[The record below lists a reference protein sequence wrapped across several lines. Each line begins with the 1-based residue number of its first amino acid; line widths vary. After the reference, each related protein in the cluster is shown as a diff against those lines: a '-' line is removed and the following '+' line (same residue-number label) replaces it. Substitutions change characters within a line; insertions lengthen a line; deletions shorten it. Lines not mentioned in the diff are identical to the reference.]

1 MNKISSV
8 KALKTKSIELID
20 LFSDN
25 IKNLENTK
33 NYPKLRKEIFEILWK
48 KDIDKLLDV
57 LLYLTYIKVNNN
69 KKYNKLAIKLSME
82 CVIQLIKMK
91 NLEESTILRI
101 EEILLNENID
111 PEIYLTDNYKESI
124 ETLLNY
130 E

>member
-1 MNKISSV
+1 M
-8 KALKTKSIELID
+8 
-20 LFSDN
+20 
-25 IKNLENTK
+25 
-33 NYPKLRKEIFEILWK
+33 WK

-82 CVIQLIKMK
+82 CVIQLIKIK

>member
-1 MNKISSV
+1 
-8 KALKTKSIELID
+8 
-20 LFSDN
+20 
-25 IKNLENTK
+25 
-33 NYPKLRKEIFEILWK
+33 
-48 KDIDKLLDV
+48 
-57 LLYLTYIKVNNN
+57 
-69 KKYNKLAIKLSME
+69 ME